1 MEQSEIIEKL
11 REIAAKTPTA
21 LDADE
26 KAFILEQAEVYG
38 VAFKHTRCAQC
49 YVDAAV
55 AIFAKIKEQDAT
67 AVVEEIEAAAVPT
80 YALRNGVDVYWCG
93 ERVNEATA
101 TADAVKRWVSSGM
114 PLVYFS
120 KIEAADDAAAETDET
135 AEAVVDD
142 AAAENTETAE

>member
-21 LDADE
+21 LDAVE

-67 AVVEEIEAAAVPT
+67 AVVEEIAAAAVPT
-80 YALRNGVDVYWCG
+80 YELRNGIDVYWCG

-120 KIEAADDAAAETDET
+120 KIEAAEAAAETDET
-135 AEAVVDD
+135 AEAVVDE
-142 AAAENTETAE
+142 AAAENTEAAE